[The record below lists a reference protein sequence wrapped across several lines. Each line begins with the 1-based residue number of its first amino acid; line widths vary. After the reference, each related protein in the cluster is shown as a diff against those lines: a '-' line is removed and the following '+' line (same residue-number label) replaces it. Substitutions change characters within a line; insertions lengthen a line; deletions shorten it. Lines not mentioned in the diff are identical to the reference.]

1 MDKQKAEADYRAGML
16 RIREN
21 TEKIAFYGGERTELR
36 RMHHHFSAIAR
47 NWQQLMSREFRL
59 DTFTTSYF
67 RLSLMISIF
76 AVLPLYI
83 AKKYRPAV

>member
-16 RIREN
+16 RIRDNNEQ
-21 TEKIAFYGGERTELR
+21 IAFYGGERTELR

-67 RLSLMISIF
+67 RLTTE
-76 AVLPLYI
+76 P
-83 AKKYRPAV
+83 